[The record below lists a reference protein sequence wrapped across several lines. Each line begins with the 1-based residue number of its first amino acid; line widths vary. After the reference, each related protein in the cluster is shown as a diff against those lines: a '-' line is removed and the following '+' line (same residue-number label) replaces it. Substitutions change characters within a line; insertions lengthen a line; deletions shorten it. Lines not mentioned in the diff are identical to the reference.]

1 MNEYTI
7 FLLAFAA
14 SAAAPGPEIA
24 ALLSRSLAGGM
35 FASLPLAIGIIL
47 GKLLMLTA
55 ALVGL
60 GALVATLGPMLLGLK
75 FIGAA
80 YLLWLGIKKWR
91 NAGRMLAAGDKAK
104 PASFLVETGLG
115 LAMTLSNPLALVFYV
130 ALLPGVIDVSG
141 ISLGSYAILCSI
153 VVAVMAAI
161 VAAYGVMAELA
172 RKQFAS
178 SSSKARIDRTSGA
191 MMAAAALLIAAR

>member
-1 MNEYTI
+1 MTEYTI

-24 ALLSRSLAGGM
+24 ALLSRSLAGGL

-47 GKLLMLTA
+47 GKLLMLSA
-55 ALVGL
+55 AVVGL
-60 GALVATLGPMLLGLK
+60 SALVATLGPMLLGLK
-75 FIGAA
+75 FLGAA

-91 NAGRMLAAGDKAK
+91 SAGRMLATGDKVK

-130 ALLPGVIDVSG
+130 ALLPGVIDVAG
-141 ISLGSYAILCSI
+141 IAPGSYAILCLII
-153 VVAVMAAI
+153 VGVMAAI
-161 VAAYGVMAELA
+161 VVAYGAMAALA

-178 SSSKARIDRTSGA
+178 SKSKARIDRTSGA
-191 MMAAAALLIAAR
+191 MMVGAALLIATR